1 MSIMKKKLLFIA
13 GILCVQY
20 SNAQIVIESSD
31 IIQAGMTIE
40 RVRDTIAT
48 VEHGPDGA
56 NQTWVFTNVV
66 PHVQINTSSVSPS
79 STPTS
84 SYNSSANQ
92 ALTTNNETW
101 LYMNLSNASFTAKGI
116 YGNVLGNGNNI
127 NIPINPDQTLMVFP
141 TVYGNSF
148 TDNSAYD
155 VTLSGSDVGLPVYE
169 VRNKR
174 TSIIND
180 SIKGWGEL
188 TTPVGVYNSL
198 KGKRVE
204 LYYDSVWT
212 KLAPFAPWTL
222 SSSETN
228 TTVSYYWLAKE
239 GKLPVAEISNSGRLT
254 WTLTPPLPNTPNVGI
269 EDDLN
274 IDEIIVFPNPAKSH
288 ITVTADASMLGSSY
302 TIYDNSG
309 KAVLFGK
316 ITTEN
321 TLIELE
327 DLSGGLYLL
336 RVGENTK
343 KTFKIIKE

>member
-1 MSIMKKKLLFIA
+1 MIIMKKKLLFIA
-13 GILCVQY
+13 SLLCVQY
-20 SNAQIVIESSD
+20 SNAQIVIESTD
-31 IIQAGMTIE
+31 IIQSGMTVE

-56 NQTWVFTNVV
+56 DQTWVFTNVV

-79 STPTS
+79 STPIS

-92 ALTTNNETW
+92 ALTTNNQTW
-101 LYMNLSNASFTAKGI
+101 LYMNLSNSSFIAKGVYI
-116 YGNVLGNGNNI
+116 EGDITL
-127 NIPINPDQTLMVFP
+127 NIPLNPDQTLMIFP
-141 TVYGNSF
+141 TAYGNNF
-148 TDNSAYD
+148 MDNSQYD
-155 VTLSGSDVGLPVYE
+155 ITLLGSDVGLPVYE

-222 SSSETN
+222 YSSETN
-228 TTVSYYWLAKE
+228 TTVSYYWLSKE

-269 EDDLN
+269 EGDLD

-288 ITVTADASMLGSSY
+288 INITADASMLGSLY
-302 TIYDNSG
+302 TIYDNTG
-309 KAVLFGK
+309 KAILFGE
-316 ITTEN
+316 IISEN

-327 DLSGGLYLL
+327 DLSKGLYYLSI
-336 RVGENTK
+336 GENRL
-343 KTFKIIKE
+343 KTFKIINE